1 VARLDAARPHHNNGM
16 GWPTPSDS
24 ALVWMGRGAGQ
35 EKQLVQITS
44 RLAVVEAKFDAL
56 AQVHFSTSRDHDRD

>member
-1 VARLDAARPHHNNGM
+1 M